1 MDFRKERINLE
12 RYKGGIGLRNE
23 TGYRLVHL
31 EYDRGNS
38 HIFLIHD
45 DRGNIP
51 MKKRAIGHN
60 GPLVSEIGLG
70 CMGMS
75 WLYGNADRRESIAT
89 IHAAFG
95 EGITLFDTGDFY
107 GDGHNELLLR
117 EAFQGIQR
125 ERVFISVK
133 FDGKLHSQGKSHRE
147 GENHPHTIKNFLEDT
162 LMRLGVEYIDLYQP
176 GTASLDPNVPIEE
189 TVGAIADMVKE
200 GYVRCIG
207 LSEVGVET
215 IRRAHAVHPISWLQM
230 EYSLFNRSVESNILP
245 TLRELGISLSAYGVL
260 SRGLLSGTWSKDR
273 MLDLDDKRRNGPRFA
288 NENIGKN
295 LALVEALREIAEEKQ
310 VTVAQLAIAWVLS
323 RGEDVIPLVGARKQ
337 SQLQDSLGAVNLN
350 LSSNDLLRIEE
361 AVPPELVAGEY
372 FPVPRQKWFF

>member
-1 MDFRKERINLE
+1 
-12 RYKGGIGLRNE
+12 
-23 TGYRLVHL
+23 
-31 EYDRGNS
+31 
-38 HIFLIHD
+38 
-45 DRGNIP
+45 

-89 IHAAFG
+89 IHAAFE

-125 ERVFISVK
+125 ERAFISVK

-273 MLDLDDKRRNGPRFA
+273 MLDLDDKRSNGPRFA
-288 NENIGKN
+288 NENIEKN

-310 VTVAQLAIAWVLS
+310 VTVARLAIAWVLS

-337 SQLQDSLGAVNLN
+337 SQLQDSLGAVDLN

-372 FPVPRQKWFF
+372 YPVPRQKWFF

>member
-1 MDFRKERINLE
+1 
-12 RYKGGIGLRNE
+12 
-23 TGYRLVHL
+23 
-31 EYDRGNS
+31 
-38 HIFLIHD
+38 
-45 DRGNIP
+45 
-51 MKKRAIGHN
+51 MKKRAIGYN

-89 IHAAFG
+89 IHAAFE

-125 ERVFISVK
+125 ERAFISVK

-176 GTASLDPNVPIEE
+176 GTACLDPNVPIEE

-288 NENIGKN
+288 NENIEKN